1 MTKIGSAQVSTLFFM
16 YLRVNLVLLINYFR
30 KNSSSFSSSSL
41 TSLNVY
47 QNDFIDNFLNL
58 FPYFLSNL
66 LRIKIA
72 KGMEPNKML
81 K

>member
-1 MTKIGSAQVSTLFFM
+1 MLFLM
-16 YLRVNLVLLINYFR
+16 YLRVNVVLLINYFR

-58 FPYFLSNL
+58 FRYFLSNL

-72 KGMEPNKML
+72 KGMEPNKIPETL
-81 K
+81 HV